1 MMVITDA
8 CVYGDNQ
15 LALTAKENPK
25 KVHFFNPTIFLLQK
39 KKKGEQ
45 NLCQWSTRS
54 DVGD

>member
-15 LALTAKENPK
+15 LTPTAKENPK
-25 KVHFFNPTIFLLQK
+25 KVHFFSPTIFLLQK